1 MKKVIKP
8 ARIPGR
14 NTNPAAKQR
23 KSNRARPRPELP
35 EVAQLAAS
43 ADKLAEAA
51 DKLSRAAEQL
61 LSATRTGAGSLGES
75 IGGGPPVADET
86 ARTATE
92 TGETQKDWR

>member
-8 ARIPGR
+8 ARIAAR
-14 NTNPAAKQR
+14 NRYSATKQT
-23 KSNRARPRPELP
+23 KSNRARPRRELP

-51 DKLSRAAEQL
+51 DKLSHAAEQL
-61 LSATRTGAGSLGES
+61 LSATRAGAESLRES

-86 ARTATE
+86 AGTTTRD
-92 TGETQKDWR
+92 G

>member
-8 ARIPGR
+8 ARIPAR
-14 NTNPAAKQR
+14 NRNPAAKQT

-51 DKLSRAAEQL
+51 DKLSHAAEQL
-61 LSATRTGAGSLGES
+61 LSAARASAGSPRES
-75 IGGGPPVADET
+75 VGGGPPVADET
-86 ARTATE
+86 AGPTTRD
-92 TGETQKDWR
+92 GETQND

>member
-8 ARIPGR
+8 ARIPARKR
-14 NTNPAAKQR
+14 NLAAKQS
-23 KSNRARPRPELP
+23 KSNKARPRRELP
-35 EVAQLAAS
+35 EVAHLAAS

-61 LSATRTGAGSLGES
+61 VSATRAGAGSLRES

-86 ARTATE
+86 ARTTTE
-92 TGETQKDWR
+92 TGETQKD